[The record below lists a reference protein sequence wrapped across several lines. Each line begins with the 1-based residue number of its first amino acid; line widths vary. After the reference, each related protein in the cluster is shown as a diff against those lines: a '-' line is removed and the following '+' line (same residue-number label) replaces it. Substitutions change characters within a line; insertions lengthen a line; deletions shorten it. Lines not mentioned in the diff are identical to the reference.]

1 MPRPSAA
8 SGVGEVGLEVR
19 DGEVLVTGAVPG
31 GASPEERMGSED
43 PVSKEAAVAAAATLK
58 SVPRTSML
66 LEEIVGTRSA
76 SGSVVDG
83 CGGETE
89 DESAAGS
96 FISGVVRAVS
106 TDVPDSG
113 VDGVGESLGAA
124 LGRRRVE
131 SLFLVLLELLSVFV
145 VGGGARLLLFSAG

>member
-1 MPRPSAA
+1 
-8 SGVGEVGLEVR
+8 
-19 DGEVLVTGAVPG
+19 
-31 GASPEERMGSED
+31 
-43 PVSKEAAVAAAATLK
+43 
-58 SVPRTSML
+58 ML

-76 SGSVVDG
+76 SESVVDG

-89 DESAAGS
+89 EESAVSS